1 MSLQKY
7 AKHILYS
14 EYFSVAN
21 ANLYTKK
28 SFCKFFINYFS
39 LPGCVVL
46 RFLADFG
53 AICAEFCR
61 IHLQIVSKKKPKPK
75 KL

>member
-14 EYFSVAN
+14 EYFSVAI

-39 LPGCVVL
+39 ALESAVVGI
-46 RFLADFG
+46 F
-53 AICAEFCR
+53 
-61 IHLQIVSKKKPKPK
+61 V